1 MPLRRN
7 QTSEDG
13 TETVGSTSH
22 VDSRLLPQLFAG
34 IETRDQ
40 ITVLDL
46 GSGSSATL
54 NYFSQLDAPARVTF
68 ADVLEARPKLDA
80 LADSEDPFDPIEAMD
95 IWRVQLDLAPA
106 TQIDYILFWDY
117 LHYFQ
122 REAIEALSNAIQPHI
137 HKETRGYGFGSLHSD
152 KPIRRGKYAVGN
164 DAQVIITPEADRLP
178 FSHSQQVIADNFIC
192 LQISRGTL
200 LQEGHL
206 ELLLEV

>member
-34 IETRDQ
+34 IETRDH

-68 ADVLEARPKLDA
+68 ADVLEARPQLDA
-80 LADSEDPFDPIEAMD
+80 LADSEELFDPIEAMD

-122 REAIEALSNAIQPHI
+122 KEAIEALSNAIQPHI